1 MFIYMHRYN
10 MMSETLNRV
19 SGIFSNLD
27 TSPKWAESRNRW
39 PEGTEGLAVTTGN
52 VCIICAVFV
61 FLCLY
66 IISIVM
72 YILYCVYTDQF
83 ML

>member
-1 MFIYMHRYN
+1 

-52 VCIICAVFV
+52 VCVVCDV
-61 FLCLY
+61 CY
-66 IISIVM
+66 TSIRYV
-72 YILYCVYTDQF
+72 YLTIL
-83 ML
+83 